1 MHAES
6 DCLTGSRPETHSG
19 RFFVSAAGPVRD
31 AGWRE
36 STDGIAKKGSICY
49 KKSCRIAASRQPSV
63 FSHQRSAYMEFEAK
77 WLAWEITRRCNLKCV
92 HCRSSSELTVE
103 NHPDFSLAQAKEI
116 LDDIASY
123 ASPVIVLSGGEPL
136 LREDVFDIAR
146 YGTDKGLRMCLA
158 TNGTLVTDEVC
169 GKIIETGIK
178 MVSLSL
184 DGACAA
190 THDDFRNQAGAF
202 NGTMRAISLFREH
215 GIPFLINSSFTSR
228 NSSEIPEIF
237 NLVKSLGATAWY
249 MFMIVP
255 TGRGEEIMDELV
267 PEKLYDEILEWHY
280 AQEKEETEIL
290 MRPTCAPHYYRIVR
304 QKAKEEGAKF
314 KRRNLNFSTGGS
326 KGCLAGQL
334 ICLINVD
341 GDVLP
346 CSYFPKSAG
355 NIFSSSFKEIWENSK
370 LFMELRNFKGY
381 KGNCGIC
388 EYLQVCGGCRARAY
402 AMTGDYLAQEP
413 FCSHKPAHVGRSSG
427 NRENI
432 SSP

>member
-1 MHAES
+1 M
-6 DCLTGSRPETHSG
+6 
-19 RFFVSAAGPVRD
+19 
-31 AGWRE
+31 
-36 STDGIAKKGSICY
+36 K
-49 KKSCRIAASRQPSV
+49 
-63 FSHQRSAYMEFEAK
+63 FEVK

-92 HCRSSSELTVE
+92 HCRSSSEMTVHE
-103 NHPDFSLAQAKEI
+103 HPDFTFSQAKDI

-158 TNGTLVTDEVC
+158 TNGTLVTDTVC
-169 GKIIETGIK
+169 EKISQSGIK

-184 DGACAA
+184 DGASAA
-190 THDDFRNQAGAF
+190 THDDFRNQVGAF
-202 NGTMRAISLFREH
+202 AGTMNAISLFNRH
-215 GIPFLINSSFTSR
+215 DIPFLVNSSFTSR
-228 NSSEIPEIF
+228 NKDEIPEIF
-237 NLVKSLGATAWY
+237 NLVKTLGATAWY

-255 TGRGEEIMDELV
+255 TGRGEDIMDELI
-267 PEKLYDEILEWHY
+267 PAKLYDEILEWHF
-280 AQEKEETEIL
+280 AKEKEQTEIL

-304 QKAKEEGAKF
+304 QKAKEEGETF
-314 KRRNLNFSTGGS
+314 KRRNLKFSTGGS

-346 CSYFPKSAG
+346 CSYFPKAAG

-381 KGNCGIC
+381 KGNCGRC
-388 EYLQVCGGCRARAY
+388 EYLQICGGCRARAY

-413 FCSHKPAHVGRSSG
+413 FCTYRPATIRTSSG
-427 NRENI
+427 DRKNI
-432 SSP
+432 TVP